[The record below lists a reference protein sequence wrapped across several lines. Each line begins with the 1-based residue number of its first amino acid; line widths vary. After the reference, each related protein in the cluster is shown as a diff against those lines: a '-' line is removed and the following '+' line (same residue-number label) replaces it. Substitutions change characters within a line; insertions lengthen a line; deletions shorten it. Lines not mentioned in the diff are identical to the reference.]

1 MALLGSTEDLEKMRK
16 KDEYKREQRRL
27 MVEEARSL
35 ARIRAT
41 KRLKL
46 LSGLG
51 GNGSPAPTVRNN
63 LLWKQHYCMMHR
75 PFERIKLNNAIANV
89 VSDVWGISTLRKGFQ
104 DEAIV
109 DIVSLRYQSH
119 LIVQKTGGGKSAIF
133 QCAGTMLG
141 VDGGVTVVVEPIHMV
156 ACDQVERTNCPD
168 KGVVAV
174 YIDVLSSDEANKLD
188 AWLFKKEKKESIF
201 LFVSPQ
207 SLSPECKFG
216 GSLIKRLC
224 RSKLLRLV
232 VVDEVHMVSTT
243 YKSFRPHFADLKQ
256 NLFHH
261 AVMNKVPI
269 VAMTATM
276 TSELL
281 HIFYEHS
288 GIEKFQNVLWGD
300 ISRRD
305 VEIMS
310 CTKPVPTHIMKAI
323 VGNHLTEREGSR
335 AIIYSN
341 EKHYAMVNAKNA
353 ITNVLDNKNIAG
365 NVVSVHGDTTL
376 VLKQWAAKQFC
387 NQMGEDTTAFPIRV
401 LTATESAECGIDSP
415 DCSLCICIGPPP
427 SLASLSQRLGR
438 VGRNLTRQKCDKFV
452 IVSSVPTFNFLVR
465 RAQKHKC
472 IVERERQMKEMLQV
486 MRFLIIQDE
495 CMHVKLEKIFSEP
508 GTYDGQDHHPCKTE
522 CPFCNRSFSVHP
534 LSRENLVHT
543 LNSLFANGATSTEK
557 AVNAIFSAKK
567 YIWNHLT
574 EAQIKEIKFETAHTI
589 LLQLIATEVV
599 EYVVCVKNNDRS
611 DIRNIQVNIGWC
623 RKTIHGGQIAI
634 PTYGDDENWKAIN
647 VYMRSSSMKDQN
659 EDEEN
664 ANTAECD
671 NDSSITNARMKKRQR
686 CTSGGNINT
695 SSSMIR

>member
-1 MALLGSTEDLEKMRK
+1 
-16 KDEYKREQRRL
+16 
-27 MVEEARSL
+27 
-35 ARIRAT
+35 
-41 KRLKL
+41 
-46 LSGLG
+46 
-51 GNGSPAPTVRNN
+51 
-63 LLWKQHYCMMHR
+63 
-75 PFERIKLNNAIANV
+75 
-89 VSDVWGISTLRKGFQ
+89 
-104 DEAIV
+104 
-109 DIVSLRYQSH
+109 
-119 LIVQKTGGGKSAIF
+119 
-133 QCAGTMLG
+133 
-141 VDGGVTVVVEPIHMV
+141 
-156 ACDQVERTNCPD
+156 
-168 KGVVAV
+168 
-174 YIDVLSSDEANKLD
+174 
-188 AWLFKKEKKESIF
+188 
-201 LFVSPQ
+201 
-207 SLSPECKFG
+207 
-216 GSLIKRLC
+216 
-224 RSKLLRLV
+224 
-232 VVDEVHMVSTT
+232 
-243 YKSFRPHFADLKQ
+243 
-256 NLFHH
+256 
-261 AVMNKVPI
+261 
-269 VAMTATM
+269 
-276 TSELL
+276 
-281 HIFYEHS
+281 
-288 GIEKFQNVLWGD
+288 
-300 ISRRD
+300 
-305 VEIMS
+305 
-310 CTKPVPTHIMKAI
+310 
-323 VGNHLTEREGSR
+323 
-335 AIIYSN
+335 
-341 EKHYAMVNAKNA
+341 
-353 ITNVLDNKNIAG
+353 
-365 NVVSVHGDTTL
+365 
-376 VLKQWAAKQFC
+376 
-387 NQMGEDTTAFPIRV
+387 MGEDTTAFPIRV

-452 IVSSVPTFNFLVR
+452 IVSSVPTFNFLVK

-472 IVERERQMKEMLQV
+472 KVEREKQMKEMLQV